1 MDDFIDISEEDL
13 VDLYEFAVE
22 RALSKKIASK

>member
-1 MDDFIDISEEDL
+1 MDGVIDISAEDI

-22 RALSKKIASK
+22 RAQSR